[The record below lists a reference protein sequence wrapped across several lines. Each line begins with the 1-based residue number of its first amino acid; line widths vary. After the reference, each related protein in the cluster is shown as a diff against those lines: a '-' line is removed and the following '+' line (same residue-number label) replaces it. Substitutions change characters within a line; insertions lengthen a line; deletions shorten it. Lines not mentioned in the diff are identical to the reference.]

1 MELVRKNYFRKLVG
15 CGALCLKCKRVC
27 DKDHETTNYEVDKH
41 ECRLSH
47 QPQCFGGYSWSKSG
61 YSDLSSCESYPNQF
75 VSNIHGR
82 RELYT

>member
-47 QPQCFGGYSWSKSG
+47 QP
-61 YSDLSSCESYPNQF
+61 
-75 VSNIHGR
+75 
-82 RELYT
+82 